1 MHAAGVGIDFVE
13 YRVEKHERRVVKVV
27 IESAH
32 DLGPEAFD
40 VSCRSRTLANLAQS
54 KHAAFCDF
62 PPGLFE
68 GRVVKSHHSA
78 IPANHGNDGP

>member
-40 VSCRSRTLANLAQS
+40 VSC
-54 KHAAFCDF
+54 
-62 PPGLFE
+62 
-68 GRVVKSHHSA
+68 
-78 IPANHGNDGP
+78 